1 MKIELKN
8 VDFSYDN
15 KNKVLKNLSL
25 EIKDNESVAVIGQN
39 GSGKTTLVKQLN
51 GILKPTGGDILFD
64 GASIIKKSVAELS
77 RHVGYV
83 FQNPDDQLF
92 LSTVLKELEF
102 GPKQLSFGNEKIE
115 QCVKNASEICGL
127 EELLESHPLDL
138 GAAKKKFC
146 TIAAVLA
153 MDTEVVIFDEP
164 TMGQD
169 TKGVKRLSE
178 IVHHLKN
185 MGKTCITISHDM
197 KFVAANFERVIVLMQ
212 GQVLLDGTP
221 EEVFSKPDLLS
232 RSFITPP
239 PITRV
244 CQKCG
249 IGDHVFTVD
258 AFQKHVKSAKGI
270 EY

>member
-102 GPKQLSFGNEKIE
+102 GPKQLRFGNEKIE

-185 MGKTCITISHDM
+185 MRKTCITISHDM

>member
-1 MKIELKN
+1 
-8 VDFSYDN
+8 
-15 KNKVLKNLSL
+15 
-25 EIKDNESVAVIGQN
+25 
-39 GSGKTTLVKQLN
+39 
-51 GILKPTGGDILFD
+51 
-64 GASIIKKSVAELS
+64 
-77 RHVGYV
+77 
-83 FQNPDDQLF
+83 
-92 LSTVLKELEF
+92 
-102 GPKQLSFGNEKIE
+102 
-115 QCVKNASEICGL
+115 
-127 EELLESHPLDL
+127 
-138 GAAKKKFC
+138 
-146 TIAAVLA
+146 
-153 MDTEVVIFDEP
+153 
-164 TMGQD
+164 
-169 TKGVKRLSE
+169 
-178 IVHHLKN
+178 
-185 MGKTCITISHDM
+185 M